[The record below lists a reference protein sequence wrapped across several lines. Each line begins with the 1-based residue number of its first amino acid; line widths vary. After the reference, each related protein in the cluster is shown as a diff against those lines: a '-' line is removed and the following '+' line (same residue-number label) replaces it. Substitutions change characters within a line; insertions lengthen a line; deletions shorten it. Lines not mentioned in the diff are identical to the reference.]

1 MSEFNDIN
9 KLWKSAGS
17 QIISNESL
25 DSETVKQSITKQS
38 IGITSKL
45 LKSIRAGIL
54 ALILSVTL
62 FGFNIYGYAG
72 NNLMFIF
79 CIFSL
84 ILSALLLSYLVYQY
98 NSFKKLDQSG
108 LSLLDMIMAK
118 IRYFKKSLPFV
129 HHAIALGLV
138 LLIFSLNLIADNIE
152 GHFQVNNIWL
162 FSGLLITAYL
172 IAVMMLHLT
181 HNVYLNQY
189 TTALDDLNKSKL
201 TEMNAELKKYK
212 WIKLL
217 FLTIIL
223 LSVLAGIIILILKI
237 DGN

>member
-1 MSEFNDIN
+1 MSEFNEIKN
-9 KLWKSAGS
+9 LWKSAES
-17 QIISNESL
+17 QIMANESL
-25 DSETVKQSITKQS
+25 DSKTVQQSITKQS

-62 FGFNIYGYAG
+62 FGYNIYGYAG
-72 NNLMFIF
+72 NNLLSVF
-79 CIFSL
+79 CISSL

-108 LSLLDMIMAK
+108 LSLQDLIVAK
-118 IRYFKKSLPFV
+118 IQYFKKSLSFV
-129 HHAIALGLV
+129 HHAIAIGLI
-138 LLIFSLNLIADNIE
+138 LLIFSLNLITDNIE

-162 FSGLLITAYL
+162 FSGLMIIAYL

-189 TTALDDLNKSKL
+189 TTALEDLNKSKL
-201 TEMNAELKKYK
+201 TEMNAELKKHK
-212 WIKLL
+212 WIKLF

-223 LSVLAGIIILILKI
+223 LGVLAGIIILFLKI
-237 DGN
+237 AGN